1 MSLEAN
7 APRII
12 PAFLRRVGL
21 GLVLAAAAV
30 GAAQAQS
37 GYQLQVALDLEG
49 KKYEVPLS
57 PLRLGDRVEVPV
69 TPSGLRAYARVIPLQ
84 GVAGQAMLDLQVY
97 EPAGGNNQKQL
108 ASVTIPSFLGTQ
120 NSAELATPKGKLLIE
135 AYLDTADAPQPSLPA
150 AGPAQPLPPQPA
162 PTPAFSAPKNF
173 DQSLSAPKPLG
184 PQQ

>member
-1 MSLEAN
+1 MSIEAG

-21 GLVLAAAAV
+21 GLALIAAA
-30 GAAQAQS
+30 GAAQAQA
-37 GYQLQVALDLEG
+37 GYQLQVAIDLEG
-49 KKYEVPLS
+49 QKYEVPMS

-69 TPSGLRAYARVIPLQ
+69 TPAGLRAYARVIPLQ
-84 GVAGQAMLDLQVY
+84 GMDGQAMLDLQVY

-135 AYLDTADAPQPSLPA
+135 AYLDRADGPQPASPVA
-150 AGPAQPLPPQPA
+150 VPAQPPA
-162 PTPAFSAPKNF
+162 PAFSAPKNF

>member
-1 MSLEAN
+1 MSIEAD

-21 GLVLAAAAV
+21 AVALMAAA
-30 GAAQAQS
+30 GAAQAQA

-49 KKYEVPLS
+49 RKYEVPLS

-69 TPSGLRAYARVIPLQ
+69 TPAGLRAYARVIPLQ

-120 NSAELATPKGKLLIE
+120 NSTELSTPKGKLLIE
-135 AYLDTADAPQPSLPA
+135 AYLDRAD
-150 AGPAQPLPPQPA
+150 GPQPA
-162 PTPAFSAPKNF
+162 SPAAVQVQPPPAPTFTAPKNF